1 MKRDELELLALA
13 DHRVALTGI
22 FLNKQGDFIEALGRL
37 GLDTTDAYDL
47 LYEFERMQV
56 RLLAD
61 RVQLRQE
68 LEQATWSQAAQVT
81 TDDSCL
87 KTWNSVNDHVRCAEA
102 SLSCRTSALFE
113 PTYFYRSNVGS
124 SRGSA
129 EGRDTADA
137 SAVLFDA
144 ERLQAGFVAER
155 NQLRQELERMTW
167 TQWCCPLESA
177 HVLSKVLANWAI

>member
-13 DHRVALTGI
+13 DHRVALTGM
-22 FLNKQGDFIEALGRL
+22 FLNKHGDFIEALGRL

-68 LEQATWSQAAQVT
+68 LEQATWSQAAQVA

-87 KTWNSVNDHVRCAEA
+87 KT
-102 SLSCRTSALFE
+102 
-113 PTYFYRSNVGS
+113 
-124 SRGSA
+124 
-129 EGRDTADA
+129 
-137 SAVLFDA
+137 
-144 ERLQAGFVAER
+144 
-155 NQLRQELERMTW
+155 
-167 TQWCCPLESA
+167 
-177 HVLSKVLANWAI
+177 